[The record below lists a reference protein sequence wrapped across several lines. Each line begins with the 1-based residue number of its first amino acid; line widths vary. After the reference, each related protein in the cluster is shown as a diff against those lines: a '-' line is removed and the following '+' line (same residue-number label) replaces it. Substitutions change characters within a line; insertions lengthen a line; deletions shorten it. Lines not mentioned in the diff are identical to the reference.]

1 MRGNEF
7 TELKVFACV
16 ANQQGFARA
25 GEILSMSASS
35 VSQTV
40 RELEARVGLRL
51 LNRTTRSVSLTEAG
65 ARLLERLTPV
75 FSELDAM
82 LEDLAN
88 LRDTPTGKIRL
99 ITPRIAF
106 TDLIEPLLG
115 KFCAAYPEIVLDI
128 TVDDSVKDLV
138 KGAFDIGIRLGEYLE
153 DDVVA
158 FPVSPHIRQIAV
170 ASPAY
175 IAIHGQPKH
184 PRDLHLH
191 RCINWRQH
199 GTQGHYQWEFEKG
212 AQKLAVDVSGPLTI
226 TDRSLA
232 ISATLQGV
240 GIMMWAEHRL
250 KDLVDDGQL
259 IPLLGDWCPTFPG
272 FFAYYTKQRQMP
284 LALRTFVDFMRTNS
298 KT

>member
-7 TELKVFACV
+7 TELKVFSCV

-40 RELEARVGLRL
+40 RELEARVGIRL

-75 FSELDAM
+75 LHELDAM
-82 LEDLAN
+82 LEDLAD
-88 LRDTPTGKIRL
+88 LRDTPTGKIKL
-99 ITPRIAF
+99 VTPRIAF
-106 TDLIEPLLG
+106 TDLLEPLLG
-115 KFCAAYPEIVLDI
+115 EFCAAYPEIVLDI
-128 TVDDSVKDLV
+128 TVDDSIKDLV

-153 DDVVA
+153 DDVIA
-158 FPVSPHIRQIAV
+158 FPVSPPLRQIV
-170 ASPAY
+170 LASPAY
-175 IAIHGQPKH
+175 IALHGHPEH

-212 AQKLAVDVSGPLTI
+212 TQKLAIEVKGPLTI

-232 ISATLQGV
+232 VSAALQGV

-250 KDLVDDGQL
+250 QYLVDEGKL
-259 IPLLGDWCPTFPG
+259 VPLLSDWCPTFPG

-284 LALRTFVDFMRTNS
+284 LALRTLIDFMRANS